1 MKREM
6 NKKINELTAEQMA
19 QLDDILDK
27 MLSGEET
34 ETETKRETPKT
45 YLNVNEEQK
54 IVNVSTPIKTVFNAI
69 KFSAKENGATW
80 NRDDKVW
87 KFKTKKGYKAFLEKA
102 SSYDNVVL
110 GEI

>member
-1 MKREM
+1 MSNR
-6 NKKINELTAEQMA
+6 INQLTPEQMA
-19 QLDDILDK
+19 QLDDIVNK
-27 MLSGEET
+27 MLSGEEE
-34 ETETKRETPKT
+34 ETVEEKEVPST

-54 IVNVSTPIKTVFNAI
+54 IVNFKTPIKKVFNAI

-87 KFKTKKGYKAFLEKA
+87 EFKTKKGYKAFLKKA
-102 SSYDNVVL
+102 SAYDNVVL